1 MAHPKVA
8 WISADGRV
16 FKRSRRWHNQLAWT
30 ATLALHF
37 NYGEIMHVQ
46 FHQGAWCKGRDP
58 RNNRRHADRSALY
71 SAMQWRQNE
80 IFRTSGETKFCV
92 HLPRYEKHQVS
103 FSEQNPPRSTF
114 LSCTGPARA
123 IGLGYSPCLKTI
135 GWILP
140 SSDKPKSG
148 RGERHEPGGLRLQR
162 AFFQNA
168 QRFGG
173 RLQLRP
179 CGRVACHRR
188 CMNLL
193 HRCFAFLH
201 CATLRNSTKLEEN

>member
-1 MAHPKVA
+1 MFNSIKERGAREGIRGTIADTQTVQLCTVPCSDDRMKYSEPRGRRN
-8 WISADGRV
+8 SACIYHDTKSTRYR
-16 FKRSRRWHNQLAWT
+16 FQ
-30 ATLALHF
+30 
-37 NYGEIMHVQ
+37 
-46 FHQGAWCKGRDP
+46 
-58 RNNRRHADRSALY
+58 NR
-71 SAMQWRQNE
+71 
-80 IFRTSGETKFCV
+80 T
-92 HLPRYEKHQVS
+92 
-103 FSEQNPPRSTF
+103 PPGSTF

-123 IGLGYSPCLKTI
+123 IRLGYSPCLKTI
-135 GWILP
+135 GWVLP

-201 CATLRNSTKLEEN
+201 CATLRNSTKLE